1 MPGQLSGVEYI
12 FLQVRHVAPKWL
24 VTIDLTDMF
33 FGIPLHPN
41 SREISTFSWEGKQY
55 QFTRVPHKYKNS
67 PIIVH
72 NTLRWALDSFQDKYG
87 NKI

>member
-1 MPGQLSGVEYI
+1 MSGQLPDVEDKFI
-12 FLQVRHVAPKWL
+12 RIRQVALKWL
-24 VTIDLTDMF
+24 ATIDLTDMF

-41 SREISTFSWEGKQY
+41 FREISTFSWEGKQY